1 MTGTATTGSTAESA
15 TGSATTELDP
25 AGSAPAGPG
34 ATESGAT
41 EPAAT
46 ARPSLRDRYRGQRE
60 RARRNRAADVAWRTG
75 VGLAGSAVLVA
86 GIVMIPY
93 PGPGWVV
100 AFAGLA
106 VLGTEFEP
114 ARRAL
119 AFLRRGY
126 DRWDAWQRG
135 RHPAVRLLL
144 LAGTGAVV
152 LGTVWLLGALE
163 FGAGL
168 IGLDL
173 PWLASPLG

>member
-1 MTGTATTGSTAESA
+1 MTGTATTEAAAESAAESA
-15 TGSATTELDP
+15 TGSATAELDP
-25 AGSAPAGPG
+25 AGPA
-34 ATESGAT
+34 AT

-75 VGLAGSAVLVA
+75 VGIAGSAVLVA